1 LFFPGLSGISH
12 LEDVVL
18 KFFSLRILILCIL
31 LPPVLYIFSVQS
43 IERHLKG
50 RYANE
55 IEDFY
60 LEDTRPLFEGSIRLK
75 DAINNNINRYIQSKA
90 LIALGVKVAIS
101 VTSKQNTILYP
112 AVVDAKEA
120 SLLPNDAMEIA
131 SDNYKLMNE
140 GLVVNVDLVLEHNSL
155 LTNAILGFF
164 IFASIL
170 VLSFYYWTG
179 VKKAG
184 QEEMEKNSE
193 LFRLKEVEINH
204 ADNLKALM
212 KDKKTLI
219 SEIKKIKKQLKKET
233 IKASKNEDEM
243 IKASKNEDEMIKEIV
258 ALEEKVHNKIN
269 FLNER
274 HEEIDALKEKIKLF
288 EKEARKESK
297 QKTKVYN
304 SVRKRL
310 KTLYKNISID
320 KRAIIGFLDLTED
333 MKIKS
338 EEIIHKLNENP
349 KLVPIKRKVF
359 SKKGRAT
366 VQEVIFAYNG
376 RLYFRATKNSRI
388 EILTIGTKN
397 TQAKDLEYLDSI

>member
-1 LFFPGLSGISH
+1 
-12 LEDVVL
+12 L
-18 KFFSLRILILCIL
+18 KFLSLRILILCIL

-75 DAINNNINRYIQSKA
+75 DAINSNINRYLESKA
-90 LIALGVKVAIS
+90 LIALGVKVAIT

-120 SLLPNDAMEIA
+120 SLLPNDAMQIA
-131 SDNYKLMNE
+131 SDNYKIMNE
-140 GLVVNVDLVLEHNSL
+140 GLVVNVDLVLEHNTL
-155 LTNAILGFF
+155 LTNIILGFF
-164 IFASIL
+164 IFSSIL

-184 QEEMEKNSE
+184 LEEMEKNSE
-193 LFRLKEVEINH
+193 LFRLKEIEVNH
-204 ADNLKALM
+204 SDNLKALM
-212 KDKKTLI
+212 KDKKNLI
-219 SEIKKIKKQLKKET
+219 SEIKKIKKQLKKDKVKT
-233 IKASKNEDEM
+233 R
-243 IKASKNEDEMIKEIV
+243 KNEDEMIKEIV
-258 ALEEKVHNKIN
+258 ALEDKINNKIN
-269 FLNER
+269 ILNER
-274 HEEIDALKEKIKLF
+274 QEEIDALKEQIKLF
-288 EKEARKESK
+288 EKEERKESK
-297 QKTKVYN
+297 QKIKIYN
-304 SVRKRL
+304 SVRKRF
-310 KTLYKNISID
+310 KTIYKNISID
-320 KRAIIGFLDLTED
+320 KKAIIGFLDLTED

-349 KLVPIKRKVF
+349 KIVPIKRKVF

-397 TQAKDLEYLDSI
+397 TQAKDLEYLDNV

>member
-1 LFFPGLSGISH
+1 M
-12 LEDVVL
+12 
-18 KFFSLRILILCIL
+18 KFLSLRILILCIL

-212 KDKKTLI
+212 KDKKNLI

-274 HEEIDALKEKIKLF
+274 QEEIDALKEKIKLF

>member
-1 LFFPGLSGISH
+1 M
-12 LEDVVL
+12 
-18 KFFSLRILILCIL
+18 KFLSLRILILCIL

-90 LIALGVKVAIS
+90 LIALGVKVAIT

-212 KDKKTLI
+212 KDKKNLI

-269 FLNER
+269 FLDER
-274 HEEIDALKEKIKLF
+274 QEEIDALKEKIKLF

-359 SKKGRAT
+359 SKKGRST

>member
-1 LFFPGLSGISH
+1 M
-12 LEDVVL
+12 
-18 KFFSLRILILCIL
+18 KFLSLRILILCIL

-75 DAINNNINRYIQSKA
+75 DAINNNINRYLQSKA
-90 LIALGVKVAIS
+90 LIALGVKVAIT

-120 SLLPNDAMEIA
+120 SLLPNDAMKIA

-140 GLVVNVDLVLEHNSL
+140 GLVVNVDLVLEHNTL

-212 KDKKTLI
+212 KDKKNLI

-274 HEEIDALKEKIKLF
+274 QEEIDALKEKIKLF

-333 MKIKS
+333 MQIKS

-349 KLVPIKRKVF
+349 KIVPIKRKVF

-397 TQAKDLEYLDSI
+397 TQAKDLEYLDKV